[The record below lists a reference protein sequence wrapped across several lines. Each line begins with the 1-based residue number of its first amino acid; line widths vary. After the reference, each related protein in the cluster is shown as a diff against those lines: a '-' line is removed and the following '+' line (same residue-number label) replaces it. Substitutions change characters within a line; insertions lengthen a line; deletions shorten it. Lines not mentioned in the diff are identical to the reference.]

1 MKITAEACGESKSPE
16 KKGKNHGNNAHE
28 IGLRLPREL
37 AAGAHRLSDL
47 RRAEGCSVLLAHP
60 VGNGPVH
67 RDNLSL
73 VSLLPVSVSGKVI
86 CHDG

>member
-1 MKITAEACGESKSPE
+1 M
-16 KKGKNHGNNAHE
+16 
-28 IGLRLPREL
+28 
-37 AAGAHRLSDL
+37 
-47 RRAEGCSVLLAHP
+47 LLAHP

-86 CHDG
+86 CHDCFPRALIKKNGTQKMPVRISLKLAISASRSEVSGLPW